1 MYSLLLNY
9 NNRAKN
15 YLKIFKEKKIYFNYV
30 VICNSKKKII
40 KYPYSK
46 KTLVFENKKFDNK
59 ILNEINLRKI
69 KKIIISPGDGEI
81 IDKSFLKNKEILHC
95 HPGNLPMFKGSAI
108 IYYSILETQK
118 VYCSIIKLNQKIDN
132 GSVIF
137 RKRFKLPNLKKLNY
151 INYDHNIRATT
162 FVEFLKR
169 KKNNKIKKKKDLYL
183 PFYIPHPIIR
193 YLCQK

>member
-46 KTLVFENKKFDNK
+46 KTLVFKNKKFDNK

-95 HPGNLPMFKGSAI
+95 HPRNQARARAAPSAAQSAARPRAPSPTMARPRPRWPGRWRAPRRGRCAPAAAERPASPLP
-108 IYYSILETQK
+108 
-118 VYCSIIKLNQKIDN
+118 V
-132 GSVIF
+132 F
-137 RKRFKLPNLKKLNY
+137 RLSCTY
-151 INYDHNIRATT
+151 
-162 FVEFLKR
+162 
-169 KKNNKIKKKKDLYL
+169 
-183 PFYIPHPIIR
+183 
-193 YLCQK
+193 